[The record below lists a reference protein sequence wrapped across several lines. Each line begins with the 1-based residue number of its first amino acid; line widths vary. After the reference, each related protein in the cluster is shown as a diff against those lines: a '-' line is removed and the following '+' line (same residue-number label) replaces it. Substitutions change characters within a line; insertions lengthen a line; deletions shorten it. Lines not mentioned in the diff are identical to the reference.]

1 MRNKYSSKN
10 LMQDKKSSLFIE
22 SCLFVRSSFTVDADC
37 ALYTKILHI
46 CNGLKHNHTL
56 ITDLETLENL
66 AHLLLQSQHN
76 ELY

>member
-37 ALYTKILHI
+37 ALYTKDFAYMQWI
-46 CNGLKHNHTL
+46 
-56 ITDLETLENL
+56 ET
-66 AHLLLQSQHN
+66 
-76 ELY
+76 